1 MIALGSDHGGFSM
14 KEAVKRHLLEKGYE
28 VFDCGVLD
36 GHEVDYP
43 DVADLVCAKIQQG
56 DAGLGILIC
65 GTGIGMSIA
74 ANKHAGIRA
83 ALCSDTF
90 SARMARE
97 HNDANVLA
105 LGGRTLG
112 ENLALEIVDV
122 YLGGLYAGGKHQRRV
137 DHLNSYLDQ

>member
-74 ANKHAGIRA
+74 AYKHAGIRA

-97 HNDANVLA
+97 HNDANVLPWWA
-105 LGGRTLG
+105 HPGREPCPGNSGCVSWWSLCRG
-112 ENLALEIVDV
+112 EAPEAC
-122 YLGGLYAGGKHQRRV
+122 GPPE
-137 DHLNSYLDQ
+137 